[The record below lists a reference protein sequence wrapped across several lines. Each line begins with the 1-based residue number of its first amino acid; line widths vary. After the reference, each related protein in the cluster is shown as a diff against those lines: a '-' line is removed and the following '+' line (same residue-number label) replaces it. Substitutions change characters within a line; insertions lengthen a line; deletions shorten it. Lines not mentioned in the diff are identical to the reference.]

1 VPFIS
6 KATGVPWAVLAAQVS
21 CGARLKELTVR
32 DGVPSGVAVKMP
44 VFPWDRFPGVDP
56 LPGPEMRST
65 GEVMGLADSF
75 GEAFA
80 KAALGAGLRLPL
92 EGSVFL
98 SVADTDKPRA
108 AALAARFEEL
118 GFDLLATQGTASFL
132 ASHGIRAEVVHKV
145 SEGRP
150 NVVDRMVNGEIQL
163 AINTASGSRARK
175 DGIAI
180 RRGSLEHGVPYVAT
194 VPGAFATAEAIAAVR
209 RGELS
214 VRPLQSWHA
223 RAGNGVA
230 SGN

>member
-1 VPFIS
+1 VEL
-6 KATGVPWAVLAAQVS
+6 GVH
-21 CGARLKELTVR
+21 
-32 DGVPSGVAVKMP
+32 DGVPAGIAVKMP

-80 KAALGAGLRLPL
+80 KAALGAGLRMPDGGAL
-92 EGSVFL
+92 FL
-98 SVADTDKPRA
+98 SLADGDKSRA

-118 GFDLLATQGTASFL
+118 GFRLLATGGTAATL
-132 ASHGIRAEVVHKV
+132 GQHGIRADTVKKV

-163 AINTASGSRARK
+163 VINTASGSRAHR

-180 RRGSLEHGVPYVAT
+180 RRGALEHGVPYVAT
-194 VPGAFATAEAIAAVR
+194 VPGAFAMAEAIAALR
-209 RGELS
+209 RGAIS
-214 VRPLQSWHA
+214 VRPLQAWHA
-223 RAGNGVA
+223 RAGNVPA
-230 SGN
+230 